1 MNRDQRTLPSNRPST
16 VKNYRTVAM
25 LKLRYIAIV
34 IFCLVVAN
42 YIYSFTTLAT
52 SKLSNSLR
60 SVTTTTTT
68 EDDNNDGYT
77 PTWKEWYASLVGGG
91 AIKYTRGSTLRTCVD
106 DLPIPGVATG
116 AFSQPS
122 KYWSAQSIVQF
133 DGAQDGTPYADGLPR
148 LVDLRASCCKSQI
161 TWPKCW
167 ADDTAP
173 EGLHPQL
180 KCCKSLTSRP
190 TMYYEAFR
198 PIPTVSRVED
208 SSRHPWTTASYLWN
222 VFTHQLLFT
231 RAAWVHLSGNYSQA
245 SLNGFK

>member
-91 AIKYTRGSTLRTCVD
+91 AIKYSRGSTLRTCVD
-106 DLPIPGVATG
+106 DLPIPGVARVPFLNRPNIG
-116 AFSQPS
+116 RLNPLFNLMGHKMEHRMPMVFHD
-122 KYWSAQSIVQF
+122 WSIFVHRVA
-133 DGAQDGTPYADGLPR
+133 
-148 LVDLRASCCKSQI
+148 RAK
-161 TWPKCW
+161 
-167 ADDTAP
+167 
-173 EGLHPQL
+173 
-180 KCCKSLTSRP
+180 
-190 TMYYEAFR
+190 
-198 PIPTVSRVED
+198 
-208 SSRHPWTTASYLWN
+208 
-222 VFTHQLLFT
+222 
-231 RAAWVHLSGNYSQA
+231 
-245 SLNGFK
+245 